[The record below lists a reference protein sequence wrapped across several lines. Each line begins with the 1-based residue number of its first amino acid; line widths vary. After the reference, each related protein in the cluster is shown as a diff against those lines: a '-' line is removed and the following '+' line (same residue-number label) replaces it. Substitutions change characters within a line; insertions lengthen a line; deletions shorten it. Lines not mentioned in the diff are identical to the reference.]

1 MSGGTASGGAPE
13 PHRPRHLIAALTGLV
28 AIAFAATLLALLA
41 TGSPSASS
49 APVTPPPPLVG
60 TGAPLS
66 SAYVGKPCFGAAA
79 HDPLRPCVN
88 RGLRLVVTPPPAR
101 AEAERNA
108 VCSPERPTG
117 LLLPCAFGVPAGSA
131 RMSFALI
138 GDSHASVWRAPL
150 QRVAEAEHWRGISL
164 TRSGCPL
171 NSTPALLRGPA
182 GPECVHWN
190 ALVLDWLRA
199 HPEVQT
205 VFLAQHSGGHVL
217 HSATMTGPEA
227 QAAGYRQTWTAL
239 PASVKRIFV
248 IRDTPRGTARSA
260 ACIARAVARDVP
272 AGPACA
278 VPRSFALKPDPAL
291 AAALAGGL
299 PRVRIVNLTRYMCD
313 LRLCPPVIGGALVHR
328 DIDHLT
334 QTFAATLAPYLQ
346 ARVEAVLSRAP

>member
-1 MSGGTASGGAPE
+1 MSAPTGSGHGD
-13 PHRPRHLIAALTGLV
+13 PHRPRHLIAVLTGLV
-28 AIAFAATLLALLA
+28 ALAFAATVLAIVG

-49 APVTPPPPLVG
+49 APMKAPPPLVG

-66 SAYVGKPCFGAAA
+66 SAYVGRPCFGAAA

-101 AEAERNA
+101 AELERNA
-108 VCSPERPTG
+108 VCAPEDPVG
-117 LLLPCAFGVPAGSA
+117 LLLPCAFGVPAASA
-131 RMSFALI
+131 RDTFALI

-164 TRSGCPL
+164 TRSSCPL
-171 NSTPALLRGPA
+171 NSTPALLPGPA

-190 ALVLDWLRA
+190 ALVLGWLRG
-199 HPEVQT
+199 HPEVHT
-205 VFLAQHSGGHVL
+205 VFLAQHSGGRVL
-217 HSATMTGPEA
+217 HPVSMTGPEA

-239 PASVKRIFV
+239 PASVRRIFV

-260 ACIARAVARDVP
+260 ACIARAVARGVP
-272 AGPACA
+272 AGTACA

-299 PRVRIVNLTRYMCD
+299 PRVRVVNLTRYMCD

-346 ARVEAVLSRAP
+346 ARIEAVLARTP